1 MKTYQLLWRI
11 VRYQPWVFLLSA
23 LYTAIFFVSR
33 VIFGYIIQT
42 FFNIL
47 PTSRQLSPMLW
58 EVIALL
64 VATAVARYLLT
75 LGGGIVRSLSFF
87 IAPALLRRNM
97 LERIL
102 ERPGAQAVPGSVGTV
117 INNFQNVTEN
127 VAIMFGWIYAA
138 IGLFLFS
145 LAA

>member
-64 VATAVARYLLT
+64 VTTAVARYLLT
-75 LGGGIVRSLSFF
+75 LGGGIVRSLCFLKCSKTCLQHCRTCFTADRF
-87 IAPALLRRNM
+87 T
-97 LERIL
+97 LERARAFRSTG
-102 ERPGAQAVPGSVGTV
+102 EFVSR
-117 INNFQNVTEN
+117 
-127 VAIMFGWIYAA
+127 
-138 IGLFLFS
+138 
-145 LAA
+145 